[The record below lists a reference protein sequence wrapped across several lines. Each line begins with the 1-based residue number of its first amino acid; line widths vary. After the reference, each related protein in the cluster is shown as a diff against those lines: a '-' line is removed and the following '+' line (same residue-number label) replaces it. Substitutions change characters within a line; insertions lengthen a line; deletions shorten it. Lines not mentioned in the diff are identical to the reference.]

1 MYTLSK
7 KKRRKKFYI
16 NGEELINISHFDMKS
31 HKSFSI
37 EGITV
42 KNIIIYSFDL
52 AHPLVSKSVKIK
64 FKKLL
69 DLLTELL
76 ISDDD
81 SGDTFREALNQIE
94 KFRLIIKNKYRDF
107 LNNKELSEMSNKLK
121 LLRKNAEEK
130 LIEINNSL
138 IKSSGKGK

>member
-16 NGEELINISHFDMKS
+16 DSNKLDEISHFDMKS
-31 HKSFSI
+31 RNNFSI
-37 EGITV
+37 DDITV
-42 KNIIIYSFDL
+42 KNIRIYSFDL
-52 AHPLVSKSVKIK
+52 CHPLVSKAVRIR

-69 DLLTELL
+69 DLLTDLL

-107 LNNKELSEMSNKLK
+107 LINKELTEMSNKLK
-121 LLRKNAEEK
+121 LLRKNAEER
-130 LIEINNSL
+130 LIEINNSHVMR
-138 IKSSGKGK
+138 SGKGK

>member
-16 NGEELINISHFDMKS
+16 NGEELVNISHFDMKS
-31 HKSFSI
+31 RGSFSI

-42 KNIIIYSFDL
+42 KNIRIYSFEL
-52 AHPLVSKSVKIK
+52 AHPLVSKSVKIR

-76 ISDDD
+76 VSDDD
-81 SGDTFREALNQIE
+81 SGDTLREALNQIE

-107 LNNKELSEMSNKLK
+107 LLNKELNEMSKKLK

-130 LIEINNSL
+130 LIEINNSHV
-138 IKSSGKGK
+138 ISTGKGK

>member
-37 EGITV
+37 DGITV
-42 KNIIIYSFDL
+42 SNIRIYSFDL
-52 AHPLVSKSVKIK
+52 AHPLVSNSVRIR

-138 IKSSGKGK
+138 MKSSGKGK

>member
-16 NGEELINISHFDMKS
+16 NGVELINNSHFDMKS
-31 HKSFSI
+31 RHNFSI
-37 EGITV
+37 DDITV
-42 KNIIIYSFDL
+42 KNIRIYSFEL
-52 AHPLVSKSVKIK
+52 AHPLVSKAVKIR

-69 DLLTELL
+69 DLLTDLL

-81 SGDTFREALNQIE
+81 SGDTLREALNQIE

-107 LNNKELSEMSNKLK
+107 LINKELTEMSNKLK
-121 LLRKNAEEK
+121 LLRKNAEER
-130 LIEINNSL
+130 LIEINNSYEMRL
-138 IKSSGKGK
+138 GKGK

>member
-37 EGITV
+37 DGITV
-42 KNIIIYSFDL
+42 KNIRIYSFDL
-52 AHPLVSKSVKIK
+52 AHPLVSKSVKIR

-121 LLRKNAEEK
+121 LLRKDAEEK

-138 IKSSGKGK
+138 MKSSGKGK

>member
-16 NGEELINISHFDMKS
+16 NGEELVNISHFDMKS
-31 HKSFSI
+31 RNSFSI

-42 KNIIIYSFDL
+42 KNIRIYSFEF
-52 AHPLVSKSVKIK
+52 AHPLVSKTVKIR

-76 ISDDD
+76 VSDDD
-81 SGDTFREALNQIE
+81 SGDTLREALNQIE

-107 LNNKELSEMSNKLK
+107 LINKELTEMSNKLK
-121 LLRKNAEEK
+121 LLRKNAEER
-130 LIEINNSL
+130 LIEINNSYVMR
-138 IKSSGKGK
+138 SGKGK

>member
-37 EGITV
+37 DGITV
-42 KNIIIYSFDL
+42 SMIRIYSFDF
-52 AHPLVSKSVKIK
+52 AHPLVSKSVKIR

-138 IKSSGKGK
+138 MKSSGKGK

>member
-16 NGEELINISHFDMKS
+16 NGEELINISYFDMKS
-31 HKSFSI
+31 HNSFSI
-37 EGITV
+37 DGITV
-42 KNIIIYSFDL
+42 SNIRIYSFDL
-52 AHPLVSKSVKIK
+52 AHPLVSNSVRIR

-138 IKSSGKGK
+138 MKSSGKGK

>member
-16 NGEELINISHFDMKS
+16 NSEELINISHFDMKS

-37 EGITV
+37 DGITV
-42 KNIIIYSFDL
+42 SKIRIYSFDL
-52 AHPLVSKSVKIK
+52 AHPLVSKSVKIR

-94 KFRLIIKNKYRDF
+94 KFRLIIKNKYRNF

-138 IKSSGKGK
+138 MKSSGKGK

>member
-16 NGEELINISHFDMKS
+16 NGEELVNISHFDMKS

-37 EGITV
+37 DGITV
-42 KNIIIYSFDL
+42 SMIRIYSFDL
-52 AHPLVSKSVKIK
+52 AHPLVSKSVRIR

-107 LNNKELSEMSNKLK
+107 LNNK
-121 LLRKNAEEK
+121 
-130 LIEINNSL
+130 
-138 IKSSGKGK
+138 

>member
-31 HKSFSI
+31 HNSFSI
-37 EGITV
+37 DGITV
-42 KNIIIYSFDL
+42 SNIRIYSFDL
-52 AHPLVSKSVKIK
+52 AHPLVSNSARIR

-130 LIEINNSL
+130 LIEINNSF

>member
-31 HKSFSI
+31 HNSFSI
-37 EGITV
+37 DGITV
-42 KNIIIYSFDL
+42 SNIRIYSFDL
-52 AHPLVSKSVKIK
+52 AHPLVSKSVSIR

-138 IKSSGKGK
+138 MKSSGKGK

>member
-16 NGEELINISHFDMKS
+16 NGEKLINISHFDMKS

-37 EGITV
+37 GGITV
-42 KNIIIYSFDL
+42 SNIRIYSFDL
-52 AHPLVSKSVKIK
+52 AHPLVSNSVRIR

-138 IKSSGKGK
+138 MKSSGKGK